1 MEWQAVHQSKHP
13 NQVALLPTGLDFEG
27 IQVTTLNIN
36 VLRIDGGT
44 QSRDIIDQDTINT
57 YAEAMAAGDKFPE
70 VTVFF
75 NGLEYYLAD
84 GFHRYFATKK
94 LGKTSIGCN
103 VVTGTLRDAILYSK
117 GANADNG
124 LHRSNATK
132 RKCVTDMLEDFEWQF
147 WTNTEI
153 AKACRVSAEF
163 VRKIKAEKGVQTET
177 VKYKMGKKVYERKS
191 TNEINNKAEPIAVKK
206 EEPEFK
212 YDPQEELLQSL
223 AAENEELKDKLAVAN
238 MGGTSKDKD
247 QASATIA
254 ELRERIRV
262 LEAELEAIKV
272 TRNSYQTENGQL
284 KKQIAAMQRQL
295 KK

>member
-1 MEWQAVHQSKHP
+1 M
-13 NQVALLPTGLDFEG
+13 T
-27 IQVTTLNIN
+27 ILNIN
-36 VLRIDGGT
+36 AIRIDGGT

-70 VTVFF
+70 VTVYF

-103 VVTGTLRDAILYSK
+103 VVTGTLRDAILFSK

-132 RKCVTDMLEDFEWQF
+132 RKCVVDMLQDFEWQF
-147 WTNTEI
+147 WNNAEI
-153 AKACRVSAEF
+153 AKACRVSAEY
-163 VRKIKAEKGVQTET
+163 VRRIKAELGVQTDT
-177 VKYKMGKKVYERKS
+177 VKYKMGKKTFERKATS
-191 TNEINNKAEPIAVKK
+191 EAINNKAEPLPVKK
-206 EEPEFK
+206 EEPEFS
-212 YDPQEELLQSL
+212 YDPQAEMLESL
-223 AAENEELKDKLAVAN
+223 AAENESLKDKLSIAQ
-238 MGGTSKDKD
+238 MGGTEGERN
-247 QASATIA
+247 QAAATIA

-262 LEAELEAIKV
+262 LEAELEAIKI

>member
-1 MEWQAVHQSKHP
+1 MS
-13 NQVALLPTGLDFEG
+13 
-27 IQVTTLNIN
+27 ILNIN
-36 VLRIDGGT
+36 VIRIDGGT
-44 QSRDIIDQDTINT
+44 QSRDIIDQDQINT
-57 YAEAMAAGDKFPE
+57 YAEAMDRGDKFPD
-70 VTVFF
+70 VTVYF

-94 LGKTSIGCN
+94 LGKTSMSCN

-132 RKCVTDMLEDFEWQF
+132 RKCVNDMLDDFEWQF
-147 WTNTEI
+147 WSNVEI

-163 VRKIKAEKGVQTET
+163 VRQIKAERGIKTET
-177 VKYKMGKKVYERKS
+177 VKYKMGKKVFERKS
-191 TNEINNKAEPIAVKK
+191 GTAINTKAEPLKAK
-206 EEPEFK
+206 EEDEFK
-212 YDPQEELLQSL
+212 YDPKDEMIQSL
-223 AAENEELKDKLAVAN
+223 AAENEKLKDELAVN
-238 MGGTSKDKD
+238 KMEGTAEDKG
-247 QASATIA
+247 QAATVIA

-262 LEAELEAIKV
+262 LEAELDAIKV

-284 KKQIAAMQRQL
+284 KKQIAAMQRQQ

>member
-1 MEWQAVHQSKHP
+1 M
-13 NQVALLPTGLDFEG
+13 
-27 IQVTTLNIN
+27 ILNLN

-44 QSRDIIDQDTINT
+44 QSRAVINQEQIDNYAQD
-57 YAEAMAAGDKFPE
+57 MAAGDKFPD

-103 VVTGTLRDAILYSK
+103 VATGTLREAILFSK

-124 LHRSNATK
+124 LPRTNADK
-132 RKCVTDMLEDFEWQF
+132 RKCVNGMLDDFEWCD
-147 WTNTEI
+147 WNNVEI

-163 VRKIKAEKGVQTET
+163 VRKVKAERNIKSES
-177 VKYKMGKKVYERKS
+177 VKYKMGGKTFERKPTKETIS
-191 TNEINNKAEPIAVKK
+191 NKTEPAK
-206 EEPEFK
+206 EEEFK
-212 YDPQEELLQSL
+212 YDPKAELLESL
-223 AAENEELKDKLAVAN
+223 AAENEKLKDKLVVN
-238 MGGTSKDKD
+238 QMSGTVEEKSG
-247 QASATIA
+247 ATEKIA

-262 LEAELEAIKV
+262 LEAELEAIKI

-284 KKQIAAMQRQL
+284 KKQVAMLQKKIKAAGL
-295 KK
+295 

>member
-1 MEWQAVHQSKHP
+1 MS
-13 NQVALLPTGLDFEG
+13 
-27 IQVTTLNIN
+27 ILNIN
-36 VLRIDGGT
+36 VIRIDGGT

-57 YAEAMAAGDKFPE
+57 YAEAMDRGDKFPD
-70 VTVFF
+70 VTVYF

-94 LGKTSIGCN
+94 LGKTSMSCN

-132 RKCVTDMLEDFEWQF
+132 RKCVNDMLDDFEWQF
-147 WTNTEI
+147 WSNVEI

-163 VRKIKAEKGVQTET
+163 VRQIKAERGIKTET
-177 VKYKMGKKVYERKS
+177 VKYKMGKKVFERKS
-191 TNEINNKAEPIAVKK
+191 GTAINTKAEPLKSK
-206 EEPEFK
+206 EEEEFK
-212 YDPQEELLQSL
+212 YDPKDEMIQSL
-223 AAENEELKDKLAVAN
+223 AAENEKLKDELAIKK
-238 MGGTSKDKD
+238 MEGTAEDKK
-247 QASATIA
+247 QAATVIA

-262 LEAELEAIKV
+262 LEAELDAIKV

>member
-1 MEWQAVHQSKHP
+1 MKVLNME
-13 NQVALLPTGLDFEG
+13 L
-27 IQVTTLNIN
+27 
-36 VLRIDGGT
+36 LRIDGGT
-44 QSRDIIDQDTINT
+44 QSRDIIDQDAINT
-57 YAEAMAAGDKFPE
+57 YAEEMAAGAKFPD

-94 LGKTSIGCN
+94 LGKASICCN

-132 RKCVTDMLEDFEWQF
+132 RKVVKDMLDDFEWQF
-147 WTNTEI
+147 WNNAEI

-163 VRKIKAEKGVQTET
+163 VRRVRAETGIQPDT
-177 VKYKMGKKVYERKS
+177 VKYKMGKKTFERKATS
-191 TNEINNKAEPIAVKK
+191 DTINSKAEPLTTK
-206 EEPEFK
+206 EEAEFK
-212 YDPQEELLQSL
+212 YDPQAELLESL
-223 AAENEELKDKLAVAN
+223 AAENEQLKDKLAVN
-238 MGGTSKDKD
+238 QMGGSAEEKT
-247 QASATIA
+247 QATETIA

-262 LEAELEAIKV
+262 LEAELEAIKI

-284 KKQIAAMQRQL
+284 KKQVAMLQKKIKAAGL
-295 KK
+295 

>member
-1 MEWQAVHQSKHP
+1 MS
-13 NQVALLPTGLDFEG
+13 
-27 IQVTTLNIN
+27 ILNIN
-36 VLRIDGGT
+36 VIRIDGGT
-44 QSRDIIDQDTINT
+44 QSRDIIDQDTINS
-57 YAEAMAAGDKFPE
+57 YAEAMDRGDKFPD
-70 VTVFF
+70 VTVYF

-94 LGKTSIGCN
+94 LGKTSMSCN

-132 RKCVTDMLEDFEWQF
+132 RKCVNDMLDDFEWQF
-147 WTNTEI
+147 WSNVEI

-163 VRKIKAEKGVQTET
+163 VRQIKAERGIKNET
-177 VKYKMGKKVYERKS
+177 VKYKMGKKVFERKAS
-191 TNEINNKAEPIAVKK
+191 TAINAKAEPLKSK
-206 EEPEFK
+206 EDEEFK
-212 YDPQEELLQSL
+212 YDPKDEMIESL
-223 AAENEELKDKLAVAN
+223 AAENEKLKDQLAIKK
-238 MGGTSKDKD
+238 MEGTAEDKK
-247 QASATIA
+247 QAAATIA

-262 LEAELEAIKV
+262 LEAELDAIKV

>member
-1 MEWQAVHQSKHP
+1 M
-13 NQVALLPTGLDFEG
+13 
-27 IQVTTLNIN
+27 ILNLN

-44 QSRDIIDQDTINT
+44 QSRDTLNQDVINT
-57 YAEAMAAGDKFPE
+57 YAENMAAGDKFPD
-70 VTVFF
+70 VTVYF

-103 VVTGTLRDAILYSK
+103 VATGTLRDAILFSK

-132 RKCVTDMLEDFEWQF
+132 RKIVIDMLNDFEWGG
-147 WTNTEI
+147 WNNVEI

-163 VRKIKAEKGVQTET
+163 VRKIKAELNVKTES
-177 VKYKMGKKVYERKS
+177 VKYKMGEKTFERKA
-191 TNEINNKAEPIAVKK
+191 TKETTKAEPPKK
-206 EEPEFK
+206 EELE
-212 YDPQEELLQSL
+212 YDPKAELLESL
-223 AAENEELKDKLAVAN
+223 ATENEQLKDKLAVN
-238 MGGTSKDKD
+238 QMGGTDEEKI
-247 QASATIA
+247 SATEKIA

-284 KKQIAAMQRQL
+284 KKQVAMLQKKLKAAGL
-295 KK
+295 